1 MPPPTGAAEEGGSPP
16 REARGAPPA
25 PPPSASSGNPLASV
39 TSSLRRAGT
48 QVKRLGRKI
57 LADTTSVLPGGFQSK
72 DKGGRSDAGRDG
84 SGPNAGWCD
93 ENDGERLNSPGANEF
108 TKKTT
113 PRARLSRPRY
123 LDLGPLDPRHVLDIG
138 THFAHSADPPEGYV
152 NVWQGN
158 FRRWQKRWLAA
169 TTPGALT
176 MHRRASKIGP
186 SVSVDLSNAAVLV
199 APSQITSGGSRSSL
213 SNANKNSSSSS
224 SSRQF
229 LIVTPE
235 KTYRIRALHAR
246 CRAPWVACI
255 ERSAERLERARALV
269 RSRGKAPGGGSV
281 SGGNSFSRKA
291 KHVEKRHVEK
301 RDTSENETKKPSPVS
316 LPLPGGPGGGDP
328 RRGGAHR
335 RVPSAELK
343 LAYENPARIAA
354 AKLECLHSLRARFL
368 SAETNPALHEA
379 RAHAE
384 ALASSALDANAG
396 AHARGFVGVVGSFMS
411 GGGAETA
418 AETTAARSADLTGV
432 SAETA
437 TTSLGGTKPRDV
449 VAAVAA
455 LSAAYDSTLAA
466 ALERC
471 ALAEERAARHQT
483 RSAHLASA
491 LAEFTGVVPS
501 PSAAAGETHV
511 GFRESAETS
520 LFPPDASTRGGETL
534 NANSTSSGADSAAR
548 TIVTP
553 GESGFAAALRGVGE
567 SGARTTND
575 DGDDA
580 LFFVRQTSDSS
591 GASDASSASNSDEY
605 GSVLS
610 FATGV
615 SHGSIAGI
623 ARGGGSSDDLDL
635 LVAEAAEVVNRHDFV
650 ISKSRKADDRD
661 DEDDENALD
670 GDDADDAS
678 SVSSGTANASNS
690 EESDEEEDEEA
701 YGLAKKRE
709 RLPAPQPLNQSFS
722 IWDLLRK
729 NMGKDLS
736 RISMPAN
743 INQPLSLLQRTVEDF
758 EYLDLLYEAIDCD
771 ENERDGDANATVNSS
786 ETDGVKKTK
795 KTESTDRVALLA
807 TFAASSYASWYGR
820 AQKPFASTLGETYD
834 WTSPDKRVR
843 VVCECVVYD
852 PPVAAFHAFGTTPRG
867 TPFSVHGEGMGTS
880 KFYGRYVQVNVKGGL
895 HLELPR
901 TRERYSWSKAAM
913 HVHNVISGRVWVDMV
928 GEVNVQAHPV
938 FETDQT
944 TGSIA
949 PVATRGGERA
959 SFRLKKGT
967 KPSPGKPDTRGV
979 LEGNV
984 FDRHGVQTATLTGN
998 CLDALWI
1005 CRDETYAGDAP
1016 VRSRFCRAAP
1026 ISESL
1031 PGRDASASSVRG
1043 VDGGADDARDA
1054 IRKTA
1059 AWRFG
1064 GLARDAAR
1072 QYGFTP
1078 FAIAL
1083 NELTPE
1089 GTRNLPPTDS
1099 RFRPDMRA
1107 LENGDSEEASRAKVR
1122 VEDRNRALA
1131 LARRKKGETYEP
1143 AWFARRVQSSER
1155 NDIQGFFAPDEG
1167 DRLDAKV
1174 SADLSRIPEEPR
1186 ETTSP
1191 GATSPG
1197 SSQKSGVAFKVKEN
1211 APPFGKHVN
1220 TLENRTSLW
1229 VYRGAYWEQRE
1240 TGEYAEPAVATD
1252 ERFDVFS
1259 VAAAWRAE
1267 RDRRRKTRGAKAS
1280 TSLTSELI
1288 SEDQRD

>member
-1 MPPPTGAAEEGGSPP
+1 MPPPTEAAEEGGSPP

-93 ENDGERLNSPGANEF
+93 ENDGERDGGHQKRPNSPGANEK
-108 TKKTT
+108 TTKTT

-199 APSQITSGGSRSSL
+199 APSATSGGSRSSL
-213 SNANKNSSSSS
+213 SNANKNSSSS

-291 KHVEKRHVEK
+291 KHVEKRHAEK
-301 RDTSENETKKPSPVS
+301 RAGENETKKPSPVS
-316 LPLPGGPGGGDP
+316 LPLPGGGDP
-328 RRGGAHR
+328 RRGGTHR

-411 GGGAETA
+411 GGGEA
-418 AETTAARSADLTGV
+418 AETVAARSADPAV
-432 SAETA
+432 SAETPDA
-437 TTSLGGTKPRDV
+437 LGGPPRDV

-511 GFRESAETS
+511 GFRESAES
-520 LFPPDASTRGGETL
+520 AFPPDASTRDGAD
-534 NANSTSSGADSAAR
+534 ANSTSRSNSVAR
-548 TIVTP
+548 MIVTP

-567 SGARTTND
+567 SGARTEH
-575 DGDDA
+575 DGDA
-580 LFFVRQTSDSS
+580 LFFVRRSDSS
-591 GASDASSASNSDEY
+591 GASDASSDVSDEY

-615 SHGSIAGI
+615 SHGSAGI
-623 ARGGGSSDDLDL
+623 ARGSSDDLDL

-650 ISKSRKADDRD
+650 ISRKAERD
-661 DEDDENALD
+661 DEDDEDTLD

-690 EESDEEEDEEA
+690 ESDEEEDEEA
-701 YGLAKKRE
+701 YGRAKRE

-771 ENERDGDANATVNSS
+771 CERDGDANANATRSS
-786 ETDGVKKTK
+786 ETEVTKTK

-938 FETDQT
+938 FETDPS
-944 TGSIA
+944 TGA
-949 PVATRGGERA
+949 TVATRGGERA
-959 SFRLKKGT
+959 SFRLKKGS
-967 KPSPGKPDTRGV
+967 KPSPGKPDTRGA

-1005 CRDETYAGDAP
+1005 RRDETYAGEAP
-1016 VRSRFCRAAP
+1016 VRRFSRAAP
-1026 ISESL
+1026 ISETTHC
-1031 PGRDASASSVRG
+1031 RDATLKTSLGSSAEASSARG
-1043 VDGGADDARDA
+1043 GDGGADDAR
-1054 IRKTA
+1054 TA

-1155 NDIQGFFAPDEG
+1155 NDEGFFAPDEG
-1167 DRLDAKV
+1167 DRLDAV